1 MALGFPG
8 GSVCKES
15 TCNAGE
21 AGRCEFNPRVGKIP
35 WRRAWQPTRILAW
48 RIHGERSLVEYSP
61 WGQKESD
68 TTEVTE
74 HACTHM
80 MASPY
85 MVHIYM
91 RQEAFCILFVLSP
104 RNQCVSSLYSVSV
117 WTRHSSSAQWPHV
130 ASGWHIGQLTTA
142 RCSLKV

>member
-21 AGRCEFNPRVGKIP
+21 AGRCEFNPWVGKIP
-35 WRRAWQPTRILAW
+35 KGEHGNPLVFSPGES
-48 RIHGERSLVEYSP
+48 HGERSLVEYSP

-74 HACTHM
+74 HVCTHR

-91 RQEAFCILFVLSP
+91 RQETFCILFVLSP

-117 WTRHSSSAQWPHV
+117 WTRHSSSAQWPHM
-130 ASGWHIGQLTTA
+130 ASGWHIGQLRTA
-142 RCSLKV
+142 TCTLKV